1 MNFCNNAKLT
11 KFLLKELPYHR
22 VNIPYAYSQF
32 SDFLNPCLLHK
43 NILIDSLV
51 FMISICLASMITMIT
66 VINID
71 VDHNYYAKKYVED
84 NILLCHSPW
93 F

>member
-1 MNFCNNAKLT
+1 
-11 KFLLKELPYHR
+11 
-22 VNIPYAYSQF
+22 
-32 SDFLNPCLLHK
+32 
-43 NILIDSLV
+43 
-51 FMISICLASMITMIT
+51 MISICLASMITMIT

-84 NILLCHSPW
+84 NILLCHSQR